1 MDIQMFE
8 HLAESALATHK
19 SQPEV
24 IQIMRALATKSY
36 DLGNHEKA
44 LSQIARAERLAK
56 EILPTENHE

>member
-1 MDIQMFE
+1 MAISEFE
-8 HLAESALATHK
+8 TLAESALETHK

-24 IQIMRALATKSY
+24 IQIMRALATKSF

-56 EILPTENHE
+56 ELLTTENHE

>member
-1 MDIQMFE
+1 MFE

-56 EILPTENHE
+56 EILPTDNHE